1 MLPCSS
7 ATCAE
12 VASEEPP
19 TKRFRHLNKVLE
31 RRRKESLKRNS
42 KLPLGKVEVDRYFEP
57 LAEEADPFEYW
68 LSHQESYPLL
78 TSIASSIPE
87 ASAPVERVF
96 SNAGESTMGKRNR
109 LS

>member
-1 MLPCSS
+1 MSPCAS

-12 VASEEPP
+12 VASEELP

-42 KLPLGKVEVDRYFEP
+42 KLPLGKVEVDWYFP
-57 LAEEADPFEYW
+57 LAEEVDPFEYW

-78 TSIASSIPE
+78 TSIASSIPG
-87 ASAPVERVF
+87 SSSPVERVF
-96 SNAGESTMGKRNR
+96 SSARESTMGKRNR